1 MISPSMAAAEPA
13 TARGRP
19 LRITYLIGSLDVGGA
34 ERQLVRLVN
43 ALDPERF
50 EPSIVT
56 FLAGGPLEGDLRP
69 GIRVTHLSWRTLD
82 ERRRRGQRGFLVQG
96 LWLLIRLYRALR
108 ADRPDVLHA
117 YLPAAYM
124 LGGLSGWAA
133 RIPVIIAGRRG
144 LTSYHSYPQGRLRL
158 MARLANRVIAVHL
171 CNSEAVRAY
180 AIERE
185 GLRPDRTLVIPNG
198 IDPPDGPA
206 PDLKPSWRAPVTAAM
221 IANFF
226 PYKGHETVLH
236 AVRLVASKRSG
247 FRLVLFGDGL
257 ERGRVETL
265 RDELGLAG
273 SIVFAGRRPD
283 AAAYL
288 PGFDF
293 LLLASTQE
301 GLPNAV
307 MEAMACGV
315 PPLATAVGGV
325 PELVGHQVSGLLV
338 PPSDSVSMA
347 DAITWMIDHPDER
360 RRMGEAARA
369 RMERSF
375 STEGMVARTEDLYE
389 TLTHDGRLRRRRPS

>member
-1 MISPSMAAAEPA
+1 VISRSTAAAEPA
-13 TARGRP
+13 TAPGRP

-50 EPSIVT
+50 EPRIVT
-56 FLAGGPLEGDLRP
+56 LLSGGPLERDVRP
-69 GIRVTHLSWRTLD
+69 GIPIRSLSWRTLP

-96 LWLLIRLYRALR
+96 AWLLYRLYRQLH

-133 RIPVIIAGRRG
+133 RIPVIIASRRG
-144 LTSYHSYPQGRLRL
+144 LTSYHTYRQRRVRL
-158 MARLANRVIAVHL
+158 MARLANRVVAVHL

-180 AIERE
+180 AMERE
-185 GLRPDRTLVIPNG
+185 GLRRDHTLVIPNG
-198 IDPPDGPA
+198 IDLPDSSA
-206 PDLKPSWRAPVTAAM
+206 PDLEPSWRAPVTAAM

-226 PYKGHETVLH
+226 PYKGHETVVN
-236 AVRLVASKRSG
+236 AVRHVAAQSSG
-247 FRLVLFGDGL
+247 FKVVLFGDGV
-257 ERGRVETL
+257 ERSRVEML
-265 RDELGLAG
+265 RDEFGLAD

-283 AAAYL
+283 AAAFL
-288 PGFDF
+288 PRFDF
-293 LLLASTQE
+293 LVLASTQE

-325 PELVGHQVSGLLV
+325 PELVEHGVSGLLV
-338 PPSDSVSMA
+338 PPSDHMRMA
-347 DAITWMIDHPDER
+347 DAITWMIDHPEER
-360 RRMGEAARA
+360 LRMGEAARV

-375 STEGMVARTEDLYE
+375 STERMVARTEELYE
-389 TLTHDGRLRRRRPS
+389 TLTRARRFALRGRD

>member
-1 MISPSMAAAEPA
+1 
-13 TARGRP
+13 
-19 LRITYLIGSLDVGGA
+19 
-34 ERQLVRLVN
+34 
-43 ALDPERF
+43 
-50 EPSIVT
+50 
-56 FLAGGPLEGDLRP
+56 
-69 GIRVTHLSWRTLD
+69 
-82 ERRRRGQRGFLVQG
+82 
-96 LWLLIRLYRALR
+96 
-108 ADRPDVLHA
+108 
-117 YLPAAYM
+117 M

-133 RIPVIIAGRRG
+133 RIPVIVAGRRG
-144 LTSYHSYPQGRLRL
+144 LTSYHAYQQGRLRL
-158 MARLANRVIAVHL
+158 MASLANRIIAVHL

-185 GLRPDRTLVIPNG
+185 CLRPDRTLVIPNG
-198 IDPPDGPA
+198 IDPPHGPA
-206 PDLKPSWRAPVTAAM
+206 PDLEPSWRAPVTAAM

-226 PYKGHETVLH
+226 PYKGHETALH
-236 AVRLVASKRSG
+236 AVRQVAAKRSG
-247 FRLVLFGDGL
+247 FRLVMFGDGL

-265 RDELGLAG
+265 RDELGLAA

-325 PELVGHQVSGLLV
+325 PELVGHEESGLLV
-338 PPSDSVSMA
+338 PPSDPDSLA
-347 DAITWMIDHPDER
+347 DAIVWMIDHPNER

-375 STEGMVARTEDLYE
+375 STAGMVVRTEELYE
-389 TLTHDGRLRRRRPS
+389 RLARDARPRRRPS